1 MTVAKEEDIKAMKE
15 TMKELPGKER
25 LCIWVKLGVI
35 SYRLCTLNYNCAK
48 CQFNQSLMD
57 VNGKYAETPE
67 MFNIITRLRN
77 LPALERKCRY
87 MLVGEV
93 SYKLCPNNYQC
104 GSCEYDQMM
113 QDAIYG
119 HPKVLAQMTKVNR
132 IKVNGF
138 LISGSLYFYKKH
150 TWVRRINEDT
160 VRIGLDDFAQR
171 LLGKIKGIEFVHKE
185 EVKRGE
191 IGWEVRSKMGNAQL
205 LSPIDGTVKKMNKE
219 LSKDS
224 SLLNAD
230 PYGKGWV
237 LELKSFNIE
246 VDLEGLLKGNKAKD
260 WLMEEVNRLS
270 HRIESDLGVSV
281 GCYVTLIRTLRKI
294 DEKEWKDLIR
304 DFFLI

>member
-1 MTVAKEEDIKAMKE
+1 M
-15 TMKELPGKER
+15 
-25 LCIWVKLGVI
+25 
-35 SYRLCTLNYNCAK
+35 
-48 CQFNQSLMD
+48 
-57 VNGKYAETPE
+57 
-67 MFNIITRLRN
+67 
-77 LPALERKCRY
+77 
-87 MLVGEV
+87 
-93 SYKLCPNNYQC
+93 
-104 GSCEYDQMM
+104 
-113 QDAIYG
+113 
-119 HPKVLAQMTKVNR
+119 
-132 IKVNGF
+132 
-138 LISGSLYFYKKH
+138 
-150 TWVRRINEDT
+150 
-160 VRIGLDDFAQR
+160 DDFAQR

-270 HRIESDLGVSV
+270 HRIESDIGVSV